1 MSAILRI
8 LFSLTFCVNVYAKP
22 TLKGLGSISYKN
34 PENIAL
40 PPKKIYATDNLK
52 GPIPTNDW
60 WSSIL
65 WEKFSSNLFP
75 HPLAL
80 NFDKSG
86 LRVFYPGAKK
96 FATEMGVIAGMPIH
110 SQDLTIGA
118 NLKSPFTEALA
129 HDYSDWFVT
138 TQLGVKEKYLRFTY
152 GHGSPFI
159 YLEYQ
164 DIAPEIKF
172 NVKPNIWSMSPNVIG
187 LTSDQGNH
195 YGLFIPRGNEWNEI
209 KNNKI
214 TIKNSKSGFLTLA
227 ILPNK
232 DLSTLKLFNKHAHN
246 HVVNTKVNWKYNES
260 KSTVT
265 ASYSFEMK
273 SVCPSNKADK
283 TLTALYPHQWR
294 RSKSPTLN
302 QSYQCVRGVM
312 KLLSGNSFEVNYDFP
327 GVLPC
332 LPLKVEALEDDLLQ
346 IASNKNLARDTY
358 WAGKALGN
366 LATASAIAETN
377 KHHKIAEQIRTTI
390 KSELQDWFTYDNKT
404 GDKHFFYDANWS
416 TLIGIPPSYGSAKE
430 INDHHFHYGYFLKA
444 IAEITRMEPEWL
456 KSETWKPIINL
467 LIDDIANSDRQN
479 ESFPFLRNYDP
490 YAGHSWASGHA
501 RFADGNNQE
510 SSSESMNAWTGLIL
524 FGQFIKDE
532 KIRDLGIFLY
542 SSELAAI
549 EEYWFDV
556 YGENHPNK
564 ISSPS
569 LAMIWGGKGTYETW
583 FSNDAHCKTG
593 INILPIHGG
602 SLYLGRFPNFVKNN
616 HDFTLKEMGGRWS
629 GWPSIMLS
637 YEALNDAESSWKN
650 WESYGKTLTLDSGN
664 TRANT
669 IHWIQNL
676 RALGQIQKDITCN
689 HPISSTFKSKAGTIS
704 HVVYLNGKE
713 PKEMKFSNG
722 VSFQASPGKFT
733 IKKVE

>member
-1 MSAILRI
+1 MGNILRI
-8 LFSLTFCVNVYAKP
+8 LLSLTFCVNVHAKP
-22 TLKGLGSISYKN
+22 TPKGLGSISYIA
-34 PENIAL
+34 PENVVL
-40 PPKKIYATDNLK
+40 PPKKIYKTDNLK

-65 WEKFSSNLFP
+65 WEKFSSNIFP

-80 NFDKSG
+80 NFDESG

-96 FATEMGVIAGMPIH
+96 FATEKSVIAGMPIH

-118 NLKSPFTEALA
+118 DSENPFTETLA
-129 HDYSDWFVT
+129 HNYSDWFVT
-138 TQLGVKEKYLRFTY
+138 SQLGNEKKHLRFTY

-159 YLEYQ
+159 YSEFCNLS
-164 DIAPEIKF
+164 PEITF
-172 NVKPNIWSMSPNVIG
+172 DIKPTIWSKSPNVIG
-187 LTSDQGNH
+187 LTSSQGNH
-195 YGLFIPRGNEWNEI
+195 YGLFTPRGTKWNEI
-209 KNNKI
+209 QNKKI
-214 TIKNSKSGFLTLA
+214 TIKDSKNGFFSVAL
-227 ILPNK
+227 LPSK
-232 DLSTLKLFNKHAHN
+232 DLSTLKLFSQHAHN
-246 HVVNTKVNWKYNES
+246 HVVKTRVTWKYNKH
-260 KSTVT
+260 KSTSV
-265 ASYSFEMK
+265 ASYNFEMK
-273 SVCPSNKADK
+273 SVCSDSKGDK

-294 RSKSPTLN
+294 RSETPKLN
-302 QSYQCVRGVM
+302 HQYQCVRGVM
-312 KLLSGNSFEVNYDFP
+312 KLLSGNSFEVSYDFP

-332 LPLKVEALEDDLLQ
+332 LPLQVRQLKDDLLK
-346 IASNKNLARDTY
+346 IANNKNQAQDTY
-358 WAGKALGN
+358 WAGKHLGN
-366 LATASAIAETN
+366 LATASAIAETC
-377 KHHKIAEQIRTTI
+377 KYPKISEQIRANI
-390 KSELQDWFTYDNKT
+390 KSELQDWFTSNNKI

-430 INDHHFHYGYFLKA
+430 INDHHFHYGYFLRA
-444 IAEITRMEPEWL
+444 IAEVARMEPEWL
-456 KSETWKPIINL
+456 KTETLKPIINL
-467 LIDDIANSDRQN
+467 LIDDIANTNRQSQ
-479 ESFPFLRNYDP
+479 SFPFLRNYDP

-524 FGQFIKDE
+524 FGQFINDE

-583 FSNDAHCKTG
+583 FSNAAHCKTG

-602 SLYLGRFPNFVKNN
+602 SLYLGRFPNFVKKN

-637 YEALNDAESSWKN
+637 YQALHDAEKSWGN
-650 WESYGKTLTLDSGN
+650 WESYGNTLALDSGN

-676 RALGQIQKDITCN
+676 KTLGQVQKDITCN
-689 HPISSTFKSKAGTIS
+689 HPISSTFKSKNGTTF
-704 HVVYLNGKE
+704 HVVYLNSKKSKE
-713 PKEMKFSNG
+713 VKFSNG
-722 VSFQASPGKFT
+722 VSFQALPGKFT
-733 IKKVE
+733 IKKAN